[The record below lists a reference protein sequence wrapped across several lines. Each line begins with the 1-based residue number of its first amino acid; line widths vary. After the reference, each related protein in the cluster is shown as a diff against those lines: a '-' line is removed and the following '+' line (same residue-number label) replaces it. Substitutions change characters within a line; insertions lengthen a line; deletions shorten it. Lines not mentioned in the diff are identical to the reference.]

1 MCGRYV
7 RKTGALEIAQAFS
20 AVSSGAELAMNFNI
34 SPTSDVYVLRGV
46 EGQVR
51 IDVMSWGLVP
61 VWAKDVSRAAS
72 LINARSESV
81 AEKPSFRNL
90 ISRHRCVMPMNAY
103 FEWKPMNKSGK
114 AMKQPFAF
122 FPGKDSGYDHQSHF
136 AVASLWSTW
145 CDADGRELNTC
156 VALTTEAN
164 DRVSQVHNR
173 MPVLL
178 TQDGIGQWLSEDVV
192 APLHLAQGIPN
203 EAVTYY
209 PVSTEVNNARNHG
222 SHLIEAITL
231 DAEPVADERPG
242 TLF

>member
-1 MCGRYV
+1 V
-7 RKTGALEIAQAFS
+7 RKTGAQEIAQAFS
-20 AVSSGAELAMNFNI
+20 AVESGQHLALNFNI
-34 SPTSDVYVLRGV
+34 SPTSDVFVLRTV
-46 EGQVR
+46 ESAVQL
-51 IDVMSWGLVP
+51 DVMSWGLVP

-90 ISRHRCVMPMNAY
+90 ISRHRCILPMNAY
-103 FEWKPMNKSGK
+103 YEWKPMKAAGK

-122 FPGKDSGYDHQSHF
+122 FPGQYSDYDHESHF

-145 CDADGRELNTC
+145 RDGEGNVLNTC

-164 DRVSQVHNR
+164 ERVSQVHNR

-178 TQDGIGQWLSEDVV
+178 TKKGVAQWLSDDAV
-192 APLHLAQGIPN
+192 APLHLSNGIPD
-203 EAVTYY
+203 EAVQFF
-209 PVSTEVNNARNHG
+209 PVSTDVNNARNYG
-222 SHLIEAITL
+222 PQLLNPITL
-231 DAEPVADERPG
+231 AEETPE

>member
-7 RKTGALEIAQAFS
+7 RKTRALEIAQAFS
-20 AVSSGAELAMNFNI
+20 AVSSGAELALNFNI

-51 IDVMSWGLVP
+51 LDVMSWGLVP

-103 FEWKPMNKSGK
+103 YEWKSMKKMGK

-122 FPGKDSGYDHQSHF
+122 FPGKDSGYDHESHF

-145 CDADGRELNTC
+145 RDAGGRELVTC

-231 DAEPVADERPG
+231 DAEPVADERPE

>member
-7 RKTGALEIAQAFS
+7 RKTGALEIAHAFS
-20 AVSSGAELAMNFNI
+20 AVDSGQHLALNFNI
-34 SPTSDVYVLRGV
+34 SPTSDVFVLRAIGG
-46 EGQVR
+46 EVR

-103 FEWKPMNKSGK
+103 YEWKPMKVAGK

-122 FPGKDSGYDHQSHF
+122 FPGKNSEYEHESHF

-145 CDADGRELNTC
+145 RDGEGNELDTC

-164 DRVSQVHNR
+164 ERVSQVHNR

-178 TQDGIGQWLSEDVV
+178 TKDGVSQWLSDDVA
-192 APLHLAQGIPN
+192 APLHLANGIPD
-203 EAVTYY
+203 EAVQFSA
-209 PVSTEVNNARNHG
+209 VSTDVNNARNHG
-222 SHLIEAITL
+222 PQLLEPITL
-231 DAEPVADERPG
+231 AEETPE

>member
-1 MCGRYV
+1 V
-7 RKTGALEIAQAFS
+7 RKTGALEIAHAFS
-20 AVSSGAELAMNFNI
+20 AVDSGQHLALNFNI
-34 SPTSDVYVLRGV
+34 SPTSDVFALRANGG
-46 EGQVR
+46 EVR
-51 IDVMSWGLVP
+51 LDVMSWGLVP
-61 VWAKDVSRAAS
+61 SWAKDVSRAAS

-103 FEWKPMNKSGK
+103 YEWKPMKVAGK

-122 FPGKDSGYDHQSHF
+122 FPGKDSAYDHDSHF

-145 CDADGRELNTC
+145 RNGEGSELTTC

-178 TQDGIGQWLSEDVV
+178 TKDGVAQWLSDDVV
-192 APLHLAQGIPN
+192 APLHLANGIPDD
-203 EAVTYY
+203 AVEYLA
-209 PVSTEVNNARNHG
+209 VSTDVNNARNHG
-222 SHLIEAITL
+222 PQLLEPITL
-231 DAEPVADERPG
+231 AEETPE

>member
-7 RKTGALEIAQAFS
+7 RKTGAQEIAHAFAAIDGGVWLS
-20 AVSSGAELAMNFNI
+20 QNFNI
-34 SPTSDVYVLRGV
+34 SPTSDVFVLRSYSDA
-46 EGQVR
+46 VR
-51 IDVMSWGLVP
+51 LDVMSWGLVP

-103 FEWKPMNKSGK
+103 YEWKPMKVAGK

-122 FPGKDSGYDHQSHF
+122 IPGQDSGYDHESHF

-145 CDADGRELNTC
+145 RDGEGKELTTC

-164 DRVSQVHNR
+164 QRVSQVHNR

-178 TQDGIGQWLSEDVV
+178 TKDGVKQWLSEEVV
-192 APLHLAQGIPN
+192 APLHLAHGIPDD
-203 EAVTYY
+203 AVEYF
-209 PVSTEVNNARNHG
+209 PVSTDVNNARNHG
-222 SHLIEAITL
+222 LQLLNPVTLEEEAP
-231 DAEPVADERPG
+231 E

>member
-7 RKTGALEIAQAFS
+7 RKTGALEIAHAFS
-20 AVSSGAELAMNFNI
+20 AVDSGQHLALNFNI
-34 SPTSDVYVLRGV
+34 SPTSDVFALRANGG
-46 EGQVR
+46 EVR
-51 IDVMSWGLVP
+51 LDVMSWGLVP
-61 VWAKDVSRAAS
+61 SWAKDVSRAAS

-103 FEWKPMNKSGK
+103 YEWKPMKVAGK
-114 AMKQPFAF
+114 AMKQPFAL
-122 FPGKDSGYDHQSHF
+122 FPGKDSAYDHDSHF

-145 CDADGRELNTC
+145 RDGEGSELTTC

-178 TQDGIGQWLSEDVV
+178 TKDGVAQWLSDDVV
-192 APLHLAQGIPN
+192 APLHLANGIPDD
-203 EAVTYY
+203 AVEYLA
-209 PVSTEVNNARNHG
+209 VSTDVNNARNHG
-222 SHLIEAITL
+222 PQLLEPITL
-231 DAEPVADERPG
+231 AEETPE

>member
-7 RKTGALEIAQAFS
+7 RKTGALEIAHAFS
-20 AVSSGAELAMNFNI
+20 AVDSGQHLALNFNI
-34 SPTSDVYVLRGV
+34 SPTSDVFVLRAIGG
-46 EGQVR
+46 EVR

-103 FEWKPMNKSGK
+103 YEWKPMKIGGK

-122 FPGKDSGYDHQSHF
+122 FPGANSEYDHESHF

-145 CDADGRELNTC
+145 RDGEGNELNTC

-164 DRVSQVHNR
+164 ERVSQVHNR

-178 TQDGIGQWLSEDVV
+178 TKDGVAQWLSDDVA
-192 APLHLAQGIPN
+192 APLHLANGIPD
-203 EAVTYY
+203 EAVQFSA
-209 PVSTEVNNARNHG
+209 VSTDVNNARNHG
-222 SHLIEAITL
+222 PQLLEPITL
-231 DAEPVADERPG
+231 AEETPE

>member
-1 MCGRYV
+1 V
-7 RKTGALEIAQAFS
+7 RKTGALEIAHAFS
-20 AVSSGAELAMNFNI
+20 AVDSGQHLALNFNI
-34 SPTSDVYVLRGV
+34 SPTSDVFALRAHGG
-46 EGQVR
+46 EVR
-51 IDVMSWGLVP
+51 LDVMSWGLVP
-61 VWAKDVSRAAS
+61 SWAKDVSRAAS

-103 FEWKPMNKSGK
+103 YEWKPMKVAGK

-122 FPGKDSGYDHQSHF
+122 FPGKDSAYDHDSHF

-145 CDADGRELNTC
+145 RDGEGSELTTC

-178 TQDGIGQWLSEDVV
+178 TKDGVAQWLSDDVV
-192 APLHLAQGIPN
+192 APLHLANGIPDD
-203 EAVTYY
+203 AVEYLA
-209 PVSTEVNNARNHG
+209 VSTDVNNARNHG
-222 SHLIEAITL
+222 PLLLEPITL
-231 DAEPVADERPG
+231 AEETPE

>member
-7 RKTGALEIAQAFS
+7 RKTGAQEIAQAFS
-20 AVSSGAELAMNFNI
+20 AVASSEDLSLNFNI
-34 SPTSDVYVLRGV
+34 SPTSDVYVLRGI

-51 IDVMSWGLVP
+51 LDVMSGGLVP

-103 FEWKPMNKSGK
+103 YEWKPMKKSGK
-114 AMKQPFAF
+114 PMKQPFAF
-122 FPGKDSGYDHQSHF
+122 FPGKDSGYDHESHF

-145 CDADGRELNTC
+145 RDTDGRELSTC

-164 DRVSQVHNR
+164 ERVSQAHNR

-178 TQDGIGQWLSEDVV
+178 TKVGIAQWLSEDVI
-192 APLHLAQGIPN
+192 APLHLAQGIPD
-203 EAVTYY
+203 EAVSYY

-222 SHLIEAITL
+222 SQLLEEITL
-231 DAEPVADERPG
+231 DAEPEADESAE

>member
-7 RKTGALEIAQAFS
+7 RKTGAQEIAHAFAAIDGGVWLS
-20 AVSSGAELAMNFNI
+20 QNFNI
-34 SPTSDVYVLRGV
+34 SPTSDVFVLRSYSDA
-46 EGQVR
+46 VR
-51 IDVMSWGLVP
+51 LDVMSWGLVP

-103 FEWKPMNKSGK
+103 YEWKPIKVAGK

-122 FPGKDSGYDHQSHF
+122 FPGKDSGYDHESHF

-145 CDADGRELNTC
+145 RDGEGKELTTC

-164 DRVSQVHNR
+164 QRVSQVHNR

-178 TQDGIGQWLSEDVV
+178 TKDGVKQWLSEEVV
-192 APLHLAQGIPN
+192 APLHLAHGIPDD
-203 EAVTYY
+203 AVEYF
-209 PVSTEVNNARNHG
+209 PVSTDVNNARNHG
-222 SHLIEAITL
+222 LQLLNPVTL
-231 DAEPVADERPG
+231 EEEIPE

>member
-7 RKTGALEIAQAFS
+7 RKTGAQEIAHAFAAIDGGVRIS
-20 AVSSGAELAMNFNI
+20 QNFNI
-34 SPTSDVYVLRGV
+34 SPTSDVFVLRSYSHA
-46 EGQVR
+46 VR
-51 IDVMSWGLVP
+51 LDVMSWGLVP

-103 FEWKPMNKSGK
+103 YEWKPMKVAGK

-122 FPGKDSGYDHQSHF
+122 IPGKDSGYDHESHF

-145 CDADGRELNTC
+145 RDGEGKELTTC

-164 DRVSQVHNR
+164 QRVSQVHNR

-178 TQDGIGQWLSEDVV
+178 TKDGVKQWLSEEVV
-192 APLHLAQGIPN
+192 APLHLARGIPDD
-203 EAVTYY
+203 AVEYF
-209 PVSTEVNNARNHG
+209 PVSTDVNNARNHG
-222 SHLIEAITL
+222 LQLLNPVTLEEEAP
-231 DAEPVADERPG
+231 E

>member
-7 RKTGALEIAQAFS
+7 RKTGAQEIAHAFA
-20 AVSSGAELAMNFNI
+20 AVDGGVWLSQNFNI
-34 SPTSDVYVLRGV
+34 SPTSDVFVLRSYSDA
-46 EGQVR
+46 VR
-51 IDVMSWGLVP
+51 LDVMSWGLVP

-103 FEWKPMNKSGK
+103 YEWKPMKVAGK

-122 FPGKDSGYDHQSHF
+122 IPGKDSGYDHESHF

-145 CDADGRELNTC
+145 RDGEGKELTTC

-164 DRVSQVHNR
+164 QRVSQVHNR

-178 TQDGIGQWLSEDVV
+178 TKDGVKQWLSEEVV
-192 APLHLAQGIPN
+192 APLHLAHGIPDD
-203 EAVTYY
+203 AVEYF
-209 PVSTEVNNARNHG
+209 PVSTDVNNARNHG
-222 SHLIEAITL
+222 QQLLNPITL
-231 DAEPVADERPG
+231 EEDLPE

>member
-1 MCGRYV
+1 
-7 RKTGALEIAQAFS
+7 
-20 AVSSGAELAMNFNI
+20 
-34 SPTSDVYVLRGV
+34 
-46 EGQVR
+46 
-51 IDVMSWGLVP
+51 MSWGLVP
-61 VWAKDVSRAAS
+61 SWAKDVSRAAS

-90 ISRHRCVMPMNAY
+90 TSRHRCVMPMNAY
-103 FEWKPMNKSGK
+103 YEWKPMKVAGK

-122 FPGKDSGYDHQSHF
+122 FPGKDSAYDHDSHF

-145 CDADGRELNTC
+145 RDGEGNELTTC

-178 TQDGIGQWLSEDVV
+178 TKDGVAQWLSDDVV
-192 APLHLAQGIPN
+192 APLHLANGIPDD
-203 EAVTYY
+203 AVEYLA
-209 PVSTEVNNARNHG
+209 VSTDVNNARNHG
-222 SHLIEAITL
+222 PQLLEPITL
-231 DAEPVADERPG
+231 AEETPE

>member
-1 MCGRYV
+1 V
-7 RKTGALEIAQAFS
+7 RKTGALEIAHAFS
-20 AVSSGAELAMNFNI
+20 AVDSGQHLALNFNI
-34 SPTSDVYVLRGV
+34 SPTSDVFALRANGG
-46 EGQVR
+46 EVR
-51 IDVMSWGLVP
+51 LDVMSWGLVP
-61 VWAKDVSRAAS
+61 SWAKDVSRAAS

-103 FEWKPMNKSGK
+103 YEWKRMKVAGK
-114 AMKQPFAF
+114 AMEHSFAF
-122 FPGKDSGYDHQSHF
+122 FPGKDSAYDHDSHF

-145 CDADGRELNTC
+145 RNGEGSELTTC

-178 TQDGIGQWLSEDVV
+178 TKDGVAQWLSDDVV
-192 APLHLAQGIPN
+192 APLHLANGIPDD
-203 EAVTYY
+203 AVEYLA
-209 PVSTEVNNARNHG
+209 VSTDVNNARNHG
-222 SHLIEAITL
+222 PQLLEPITL
-231 DAEPVADERPG
+231 AEETPE

>member
-20 AVSSGAELAMNFNI
+20 AVANSAELSLNFNI

-46 EGQVR
+46 EGLVQL
-51 IDVMSWGLVP
+51 DVMSWGLVP

-103 FEWKPMNKSGK
+103 YEWKPMKKSGK
-114 AMKQPFAF
+114 PMKQPFAF
-122 FPGKDSGYDHQSHF
+122 FPGKDSGYDHESHF

-145 CDADGRELNTC
+145 RDTDGRELNTC

-164 DRVSQVHNR
+164 ERVSQVHNR

-178 TQDGIGQWLSEDVV
+178 TKEGIAQWLSEDVI
-192 APLHLAQGIPN
+192 APLHLAQGIPD
-203 EAVTYY
+203 EAVSYY

-222 SHLIEAITL
+222 LQLLEEITL
-231 DAEPVADERPG
+231 DAEPEADESAE

>member
-7 RKTGALEIAQAFS
+7 RKTGAQEIAQAFS
-20 AVSSGAELAMNFNI
+20 TVDGGKSLALNFNI
-34 SPTSDVYVLRGV
+34 SPTSDVFVLRTV
-46 EGQVR
+46 ESAVLL
-51 IDVMSWGLVP
+51 DVMSWGLVL

-90 ISRHRCVMPMNAY
+90 ISRHRCVLPMNAY
-103 FEWKPMNKSGK
+103 YEWKPMKVAGK

-122 FPGKDSGYDHQSHF
+122 FPGQGSEYDHESHF

-145 CDADGRELNTC
+145 RDGDGNVLNTC

-164 DRVSQVHNR
+164 ERVSQVHNR

-178 TQDGIGQWLSEDVV
+178 TKEGVAQWLSDDAV
-192 APLHLAQGIPN
+192 APLHLSNGIPD
-203 EAVTYY
+203 EAVQFF
-209 PVSTEVNNARNHG
+209 PVSTDVNNARNHG
-222 SHLIEAITL
+222 PQLLNPITL
-231 DAEPVADERPG
+231 AEETPE

>member
-7 RKTGALEIAQAFS
+7 RKTGAQEIAHAFAAIDGGVWLS
-20 AVSSGAELAMNFNI
+20 QNFNI
-34 SPTSDVYVLRGV
+34 SPTSDVFVLRSYSDA
-46 EGQVR
+46 VR
-51 IDVMSWGLVP
+51 LDVMSWGLVP

-103 FEWKPMNKSGK
+103 YEWKPMKVAGK

-122 FPGKDSGYDHQSHF
+122 IPGKDSGYDHESHF

-145 CDADGRELNTC
+145 RDGEGKELTTC

-164 DRVSQVHNR
+164 QRVSQVHNR

-178 TQDGIGQWLSEDVV
+178 TKDGVKQWLSEEVV
-192 APLHLAQGIPN
+192 APLHLAHGIPDD
-203 EAVTYY
+203 AVEYF
-209 PVSTEVNNARNHG
+209 PVSTDVNNARNHG
-222 SHLIEAITL
+222 LQLLNPVTLEDEAP
-231 DAEPVADERPG
+231 E

>member
-7 RKTGALEIAQAFS
+7 RKTGAQEIAHAFAAFDS
-20 AVSSGAELAMNFNI
+20 GVSLSRNFNI
-34 SPTSDVYVLRGV
+34 SPTSDVFVLRSYSDA
-46 EGQVR
+46 VR
-51 IDVMSWGLVP
+51 LDVMSWGLVP

-103 FEWKPMNKSGK
+103 YEWKPMKVAGK

-122 FPGKDSGYDHQSHF
+122 IPGKDSGYDHESHF

-145 CDADGRELNTC
+145 RDGEGKELTTC

-164 DRVSQVHNR
+164 QRVSQVHIR

-178 TQDGIGQWLSEDVV
+178 TKDGVKQWLSEEVV
-192 APLHLAQGIPN
+192 APLHLAHGIPDD
-203 EAVTYY
+203 AVEYF
-209 PVSTEVNNARNHG
+209 PVSTDVNNARNHG
-222 SHLIEAITL
+222 LQLLNPVTLEEEAP
-231 DAEPVADERPG
+231 E

>member
-7 RKTGALEIAQAFS
+7 RKTGAQEIAHAFAAIDGGVWLS
-20 AVSSGAELAMNFNI
+20 QNFNI
-34 SPTSDVYVLRGV
+34 SPTSDVFVLRSYSDA
-46 EGQVR
+46 VR
-51 IDVMSWGLVP
+51 LDVMSWGLVP

-103 FEWKPMNKSGK
+103 YEWKPMKVAGK

-122 FPGKDSGYDHQSHF
+122 IPGKDSGYDHESHF

-145 CDADGRELNTC
+145 RDGEGKELTTC

-164 DRVSQVHNR
+164 QRVSQVHNR

-178 TQDGIGQWLSEDVV
+178 TKDGVKQWLSEEVV
-192 APLHLAQGIPN
+192 APLHLAHGIPDD
-203 EAVTYY
+203 AVEYF
-209 PVSTEVNNARNHG
+209 PVSTDVNNARNHG
-222 SHLIEAITL
+222 LQLLNPVTL
-231 DAEPVADERPG
+231 EEGIPE

>member
-7 RKTGALEIAQAFS
+7 RKTGAQEIAHAFAAIDGGVWLS
-20 AVSSGAELAMNFNI
+20 QNFNI
-34 SPTSDVYVLRGV
+34 SPTSDVFVLRSYSDA
-46 EGQVR
+46 VR
-51 IDVMSWGLVP
+51 LDVMSWGLVP

-103 FEWKPMNKSGK
+103 YEWKPMKVAGK

-122 FPGKDSGYDHQSHF
+122 IPGKDSEYDHESHF

-145 CDADGRELNTC
+145 RDGEGKELTTC

-164 DRVSQVHNR
+164 QRVSQVHNR

-178 TQDGIGQWLSEDVV
+178 TKDGVKQWLSDEVV
-192 APLHLAQGIPN
+192 APLHLAHGIPDD
-203 EAVTYY
+203 AVEYF
-209 PVSTEVNNARNHG
+209 PVSTDVNNARNHG
-222 SHLIEAITL
+222 MQLLNPVTLEEEAP
-231 DAEPVADERPG
+231 E

>member
-1 MCGRYV
+1 V
-7 RKTGALEIAQAFS
+7 RKTGALEIAHAFS
-20 AVSSGAELAMNFNI
+20 AVDSGQHLALNFNI
-34 SPTSDVYVLRGV
+34 SPTSEVFALRANGG
-46 EGQVR
+46 EVR
-51 IDVMSWGLVP
+51 LDVMSWGLVP
-61 VWAKDVSRAAS
+61 SWAKDVSRAAS

-90 ISRHRCVMPMNAY
+90 TSRHRCVMPMNAY
-103 FEWKPMNKSGK
+103 YEWKPMKVAGK

-122 FPGKDSGYDHQSHF
+122 FPGKDSAYDHDSHF

-145 CDADGRELNTC
+145 RDGEGNELTTC

-178 TQDGIGQWLSEDVV
+178 TKDGVAQWLSDDVV
-192 APLHLAQGIPN
+192 APLHLANGIPDD
-203 EAVTYY
+203 AVEYLA
-209 PVSTEVNNARNHG
+209 VSTDVNNARNHG
-222 SHLIEAITL
+222 PQLLEPITL
-231 DAEPVADERPG
+231 AEETPE

>member
-1 MCGRYV
+1 V
-7 RKTGALEIAQAFS
+7 RKTGALEIAHAFS
-20 AVSSGAELAMNFNI
+20 AVDSGQHLALNFNI
-34 SPTSDVYVLRGV
+34 SPTSDVFALRANGGEV
-46 EGQVR
+46 WL
-51 IDVMSWGLVP
+51 DVMSWGLVP
-61 VWAKDVSRAAS
+61 SWAKDVSRAAS

-103 FEWKPMNKSGK
+103 YEWKPMKVAGK

-122 FPGKDSGYDHQSHF
+122 FPGKDSAYDHDSHF

-145 CDADGRELNTC
+145 RDGEGSELTTC

-178 TQDGIGQWLSEDVV
+178 TKDGVAQWLSDDVV
-192 APLHLAQGIPN
+192 APLHLANGIPDD
-203 EAVTYY
+203 AVEYLA
-209 PVSTEVNNARNHG
+209 VSTDVNNARNHG
-222 SHLIEAITL
+222 PQLLEPITL
-231 DAEPVADERPG
+231 AEETPE

>member
-1 MCGRYV
+1 V
-7 RKTGALEIAQAFS
+7 RKTGALEIAHAFS
-20 AVSSGAELAMNFNI
+20 AVDSGQHLALNFNI
-34 SPTSDVYVLRGV
+34 SPTSDVFALRANGG
-46 EGQVR
+46 EVR
-51 IDVMSWGLVP
+51 LDVMSWGLVP
-61 VWAKDVSRAAS
+61 SWAKDVSRAAS

-103 FEWKPMNKSGK
+103 YEWKPMKVAGK

-122 FPGKDSGYDHQSHF
+122 FPGKDSAYDHDSHF

-145 CDADGRELNTC
+145 RDGEGSELTTC

-178 TQDGIGQWLSEDVV
+178 TKDGVAQWLSDDVV
-192 APLHLAQGIPN
+192 APLHLANGIPDD
-203 EAVTYY
+203 AVEYLA
-209 PVSTEVNNARNHG
+209 VSTDVNNARNHG
-222 SHLIEAITL
+222 PQLLEPITL
-231 DAEPVADERPG
+231 AEETPEN
-242 TLF
+242 LF

>member
-1 MCGRYV
+1 V
-7 RKTGALEIAQAFS
+7 RKTGALEIAHAFS
-20 AVSSGAELAMNFNI
+20 AVDSGQHLALNFNI
-34 SPTSDVYVLRGV
+34 SPTSDVFALRANGG
-46 EGQVR
+46 EVR
-51 IDVMSWGLVP
+51 LDVMSWGLVP
-61 VWAKDVSRAAS
+61 SWAKDVSRAAS

-103 FEWKPMNKSGK
+103 YEWKPMKVAGK

-122 FPGKDSGYDHQSHF
+122 FPGKDSAYDHDSHF

-145 CDADGRELNTC
+145 RDGEGSELTTC

-178 TQDGIGQWLSEDVV
+178 TKDGVAQWLSDDVV
-192 APLHLAQGIPN
+192 APLHLANGIPDD
-203 EAVTYY
+203 AVEYLA
-209 PVSTEVNNARNHG
+209 VSTDVNNARNHG
-222 SHLIEAITL
+222 PHLLEPITL
-231 DAEPVADERPG
+231 AEETPE

>member
-7 RKTGALEIAQAFS
+7 RKTGALEIAHAFS
-20 AVSSGAELAMNFNI
+20 AVDSGRHLALNFNI
-34 SPTSDVYVLRGV
+34 SPTSDVFALRANGG
-46 EGQVR
+46 EVR
-51 IDVMSWGLVP
+51 LDVMSWGLVP
-61 VWAKDVSRAAS
+61 SWAKDVSRAAS

-103 FEWKPMNKSGK
+103 YEWKPMKVAGK

-122 FPGKDSGYDHQSHF
+122 FPSEDSAYDHESHF
-136 AVASLWSTW
+136 AVASLWSIW
-145 CDADGRELNTC
+145 RDGDGNELTTC

-178 TQDGIGQWLSEDVV
+178 TKDGVAQWLSDDVV
-192 APLHLAQGIPN
+192 APLHLANGIPD
-203 EAVTYY
+203 EAVEFLA
-209 PVSTEVNNARNHG
+209 VSTEVNNARNHG
-222 SHLIEAITL
+222 PQLLEPITL
-231 DAEPVADERPG
+231 AEETPE

>member
-7 RKTGALEIAQAFS
+7 RKTGALEISQAFS
-20 AVSSGAELAMNFNI
+20 AVSSGVELALNFNI

-51 IDVMSWGLVP
+51 LDVMSWGLVP

-90 ISRHRCVMPMNAY
+90 ISRHRCVMPMSAY
-103 FEWKPMNKSGK
+103 YEWKPMKKSGK

-122 FPGKDSGYDHQSHF
+122 CPGKDSGYDHQSHF

-145 CDADGRELNTC
+145 RDVDGRELVTC

-203 EAVTYY
+203 EAVTYF

-231 DAEPVADERPG
+231 DAEPVADEMPE

>member
-1 MCGRYV
+1 V
-7 RKTGALEIAQAFS
+7 RKTGALEISQAFS
-20 AVSSGAELAMNFNI
+20 AVSSGVELALNFNI

-51 IDVMSWGLVP
+51 LDVMSWGLVP

-90 ISRHRCVMPMNAY
+90 ISRHRCVMPMSAY
-103 FEWKPMNKSGK
+103 YEWKPMKKSGK

-122 FPGKDSGYDHQSHF
+122 CPGKDSGYDHQSHF

-145 CDADGRELNTC
+145 RDVDGRELVTC

-231 DAEPVADERPG
+231 DAEPVADEMPE

>member
-7 RKTGALEIAQAFS
+7 RKTGAQEIAQAFS
-20 AVSSGAELAMNFNI
+20 AVASSAELSLNFNI
-34 SPTSDVYVLRGV
+34 SPTSDVYVLRSV
-46 EGQVR
+46 NGQLR
-51 IDVMSWGLVP
+51 LDVMSWGLVP

-81 AEKPSFRNL
+81 AEKPSFRSL

-103 FEWKPMNKSGK
+103 YEWKPMTKSGK
-114 AMKQPFAF
+114 AVKQPFAF
-122 FPGKDSGYDHQSHF
+122 FPGKDSGYDHESHF

-145 CDADGRELNTC
+145 RDSNGRELNTC

-164 DRVSQVHNR
+164 ERVSQVHNR

-178 TQDGIGQWLSEDVV
+178 TQDGITQWLSEDVV
-192 APLHLAQGIPN
+192 APLHLAQGIPD
-203 EAVTYY
+203 EAVSYY

-222 SHLIEAITL
+222 SQLLEEITI
-231 DAEPVADERPG
+231 DAEPEADERPE

>member
-7 RKTGALEIAQAFS
+7 RKTGAQEIAQAFS
-20 AVSSGAELAMNFNI
+20 AVAISAELSLNFNI

-46 EGQVR
+46 DGQVR
-51 IDVMSWGLVP
+51 LDVMSWGLVP

-103 FEWKPMNKSGK
+103 YEWKPMKKSGK

-122 FPGKDSGYDHQSHF
+122 FPGKDSGYDHESHF

-145 CDADGRELNTC
+145 RGADGRELNTC

-164 DRVSQVHNR
+164 ERVSQVHNR

-178 TQDGIGQWLSEDVV
+178 TKEGITQWLSEDVV
-192 APLHLAQGIPN
+192 APLHLAQGIPD
-203 EAVTYY
+203 EAVSYY

-222 SHLIEAITL
+222 SQLLEAMAL
-231 DAEPVADERPG
+231 DAEPVADERPE

>member
-7 RKTGALEIAQAFS
+7 RKTGAQEIAHAFA
-20 AVSSGAELAMNFNI
+20 AVDSGVSLSQNFNI
-34 SPTSDVYVLRGV
+34 SPTSDVFVLRSHSDA
-46 EGQVR
+46 VR
-51 IDVMSWGLVP
+51 LDVMSWGLVP

-103 FEWKPMNKSGK
+103 YEWKPMKVSGK
-114 AMKQPFAF
+114 
-122 FPGKDSGYDHQSHF
+122 GSDYDHDSHF

-145 CDADGRELNTC
+145 RDGEGKELTTC

-164 DRVSQVHNR
+164 QRVSQVHNR

-178 TQDGIGQWLSEDVV
+178 TKDGVKQWLSEEVV
-192 APLHLAQGIPN
+192 APLHLAHGIPDD
-203 EAVTYY
+203 AVEYF
-209 PVSTEVNNARNHG
+209 PVSTDVNNARNHG
-222 SHLIEAITL
+222 LQLLNPVTLEEEAP
-231 DAEPVADERPG
+231 E

>member
-7 RKTGALEIAQAFS
+7 RKTGALEIAHAFS
-20 AVSSGAELAMNFNI
+20 AVDSGQHLALNFNI
-34 SPTSDVYVLRGV
+34 SPTSDVFALRANGG
-46 EGQVR
+46 EVR
-51 IDVMSWGLVP
+51 LDVMSWGLVP
-61 VWAKDVSRAAS
+61 SWAKDVSRAAS

-103 FEWKPMNKSGK
+103 YEWKPMKVAGK

-122 FPGKDSGYDHQSHF
+122 FPGKDSAYDHDSHF

-145 CDADGRELNTC
+145 RDGEGSELTTC

-178 TQDGIGQWLSEDVV
+178 TKDGVAQWLSDDVV
-192 APLHLAQGIPN
+192 APLHLANGIPDD
-203 EAVTYY
+203 AVEHLA
-209 PVSTEVNNARNHG
+209 VSTDVNNARNHG
-222 SHLIEAITL
+222 PLLLEPITL
-231 DAEPVADERPG
+231 AEETPE

>member
-7 RKTGALEIAQAFS
+7 RKTGAQEIAHAFS
-20 AVSSGAELAMNFNI
+20 AVGSGVDLPMNFNI
-34 SPTSDVYVLRGV
+34 SPTSDVYVLRSI
-46 EGQVR
+46 EGQLQL
-51 IDVMSWGLVP
+51 DVMSWGLVP

-103 FEWKPMNKSGK
+103 YEWKPMKQSGK
-114 AMKQPFAF
+114 AIKQPFAF
-122 FPGKDSGYDHQSHF
+122 FPGKSSGYDHQSHF
-136 AVASLWSTW
+136 AVASLWTTW
-145 CDADGRELNTC
+145 RDSEGRELNTC

-164 DRVSQVHNR
+164 QRVSQVHNR

-178 TQDGIGQWLSEDVV
+178 TQDGITQWLSADVI
-192 APLHLAQGIPN
+192 APLHLAQAIPD
-203 EAVTYY
+203 EAVSYF

-222 SHLIEAITL
+222 SHLL
-231 DAEPVADERPG
+231 DAVTLGTELDVQDLPE

>member
-7 RKTGALEIAQAFS
+7 RKTGAQEIAHAFL
-20 AVSSGAELAMNFNI
+20 AIESGASLSQNFNI
-34 SPTSDVYVLRGV
+34 SPTSDVFVLRSYSDA
-46 EGQVR
+46 VR
-51 IDVMSWGLVP
+51 LDVMSWGLVP

-103 FEWKPMNKSGK
+103 YEWKPTKVAGK

-122 FPGKDSGYDHQSHF
+122 IPGRDSGYDHESHF

-145 CDADGRELNTC
+145 RDGEGKELTTC

-164 DRVSQVHNR
+164 QRVSQVHSR

-178 TQDGIGQWLSEDVV
+178 TKDGVKQWLSEEVV
-192 APLHLAQGIPN
+192 APLHLAHGIPDD
-203 EAVTYY
+203 AVEYY
-209 PVSTEVNNARNHG
+209 PVSTDVNNARNHG
-222 SHLIEAITL
+222 MQLLNPVTLEEEAP
-231 DAEPVADERPG
+231 E

>member
-7 RKTGALEIAQAFS
+7 RKTGAQEIAHAFS
-20 AVSSGAELAMNFNI
+20 AVDSERHLALNFNI
-34 SPTSDVYVLRGV
+34 SPTSDVFVLRAIDGV
-46 EGQVR
+46 VR
-51 IDVMSWGLVP
+51 LDVMSWGLVP

-103 FEWKPMNKSGK
+103 YEWKPMKAAGK
-114 AMKQPFAF
+114 PMKQPFAF
-122 FPGKDSGYDHQSHF
+122 FPGVGSGYDHESHF

-145 CDADGRELNTC
+145 RDSEGNELNTC

-164 DRVSQVHNR
+164 ERVSQVHNR

-178 TQDGIGQWLSEDVV
+178 TKDGISQWLSGDVV
-192 APLHLAQGIPN
+192 SPLHLANGIPDA
-203 EAVTYY
+203 AVEYV
-209 PVSTEVNNARNHG
+209 PVSTDVNNARNHG
-222 SHLIEAITL
+222 SHLLDAITL
-231 DAEPVADERPG
+231 PEETPE

>member
-7 RKTGALEIAQAFS
+7 RKTGAQEIAHAFS
-20 AVSSGAELAMNFNI
+20 AIDSGISLSHNFNI
-34 SPTSDVYVLRGV
+34 SPTSDVFVLRSYSDA
-46 EGQVR
+46 VR
-51 IDVMSWGLVP
+51 LDVMSWGLVP
-61 VWAKDVSRAAS
+61 AWAKDVSRAAS

-81 AEKPSFRNL
+81 AEKPSFRHL

-103 FEWKPMNKSGK
+103 YEWKPMKVAGK

-122 FPGKDSGYDHQSHF
+122 IPGRNSAYNHESHF

-145 CDADGRELNTC
+145 RDGEGKELTTC

-164 DRVSQVHNR
+164 QRVSQVHNR

-178 TQDGIGQWLSEDVV
+178 TKDGVKQWLSEEII
-192 APLHLAQGIPN
+192 APLHLAHGIPDD
-203 EAVTYY
+203 AVVHF
-209 PVSTEVNNARNHG
+209 PVSTDVNNARNHG
-222 SHLIEAITL
+222 QQLLNPITL
-231 DAEPVADERPG
+231 EEDLPE